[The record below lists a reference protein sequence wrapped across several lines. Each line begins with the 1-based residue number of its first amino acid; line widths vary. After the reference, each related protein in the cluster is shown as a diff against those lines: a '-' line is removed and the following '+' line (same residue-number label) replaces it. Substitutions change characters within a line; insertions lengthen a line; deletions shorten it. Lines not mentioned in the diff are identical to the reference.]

1 MQDLAAALTTGTE
14 QALRAGNY
22 EAARILLAIALRAD
36 GDAENARIREAFQH
50 GSVQLAQP
58 ILRRVVRLWNTLAS
72 REQYEGSLARHA
84 MRRFAFELETAPTE
98 SQIIENPLPPAP
110 GDDATAGNIN
120 APAAADGSALAA
132 VRKEGPFPHWQM
144 PKATDVD
151 ALLSSGLFTR
161 DQERTSADAASGRS
175 VLRPEAVGLSSC
187 NLLAALVQLLL
198 ADPFSPAGFTPE
210 LFVAFLGC
218 LRADAMDT
226 NRSDMDTNRSDMD
239 TNRSDDAPTAPE
251 APELLDW
258 GAVASLDTSHVSLAL
273 REAGED
279 DCFYDETPED
289 AQQAWREARASRII
303 ALLRRLREVHGRVTL
318 DWLTPME
325 TWAGLRALVALP
337 GVSLAAAATLL
348 LFELQRPLLPL
359 CWNAL
364 QEAKALGWVPPQA
377 SATAAFLHLHERLPL
392 DATLRRRLYR
402 SLSQQHVFRLTRR
415 AVVGDGEK
423 GGVHDGMRQRRAMLT
438 VHLNVRSRSLGGG
451 VGAEEQA
458 ARDDEDP
465 AGALEVVDGPHSVTP
480 STPALPLRNLITE
493 CMHWYKL
500 FPEAGVT
507 PALAVLH
514 PLDSRAARNAAAAFA
529 AGALPQQQKHKDDG
543 YGLRYVVDVQ
553 WSTDELLACALL
565 VSEPP
570 DEDSGRLQRQL
581 VQLQRGAHGA
591 GYAGGGSLLFGFGSH
606 LENGMHLAASANRP
620 GALKILWEILWE
632 HAKPTGAACLDVRGR
647 SALHSAALAGS
658 AAAAQELLRLRVDPR
673 ASDCDGVTPLAVAA
687 AAGKAAVCQLLLD
700 AAPDTVNL
708 GDRQPLELAAASG
721 ALEAVRLLLARG
733 AMINA
738 QSSSGKTALHA
749 AARAAQVETAHFLVD
764 AGANVSLADRS
775 ERLAFEVVPD
785 EKAAEFVWLAEI
797 SKASRKV
804 QGKES
809 RTLQKPRQPQLAVD
823 LSDW

>member
-1 MQDLAAALTTGTE
+1 MPSCDQDLAAALTTGTE

-22 EAARILLAIALRAD
+22 EAARILLAIAIRAD

-58 ILRRVVRLWNTLAS
+58 ILRRLVRLWDTLAS

-84 MRRFAFELETAPTE
+84 IRRFAFELETAPTD
-98 SQIIENPLPPAP
+98 SPIIENPLPPAP
-110 GDDATAGNIN
+110 VVEVEEDAAAASTAGNVN
-120 APAAADGSALAA
+120 APAAAGGSAFAA
-132 VRKEGPFPHWQM
+132 VGKESPFPHWRM

-151 ALLSSGLFTR
+151 ALLSGGLFKR

-175 VLRPEAVGLSSC
+175 LLRPEAVGLSSC

-198 ADPFSPAGFTPE
+198 ADPFSPSGFTPE

-218 LRADAMDT
+218 LRAEAVVP
-226 NRSDMDTNRSDMD
+226 NRSG
-239 TNRSDDAPTAPE
+239 DAPMPPE
-251 APELLDW
+251 ATEQATELLDW
-258 GAVASLDTSHVSLAL
+258 GAVASLGTSHVSLAL
-273 REAGED
+273 CEAAED
-279 DCFYDETPED
+279 DYFYDDTPKD
-289 AQQAWREARASRII
+289 AQQAWRDSRASRIV
-303 ALLRRLREVHGRVTL
+303 ALLRRIREVHGRVTL
-318 DWLTPME
+318 DWLRPME
-325 TWAGLRALVALP
+325 TWAGLRALAVLP

-392 DATLRRRLYR
+392 DATVRRRLYC

-415 AVVGDGEK
+415 AVVGGGEK
-423 GGVHDGMRQRRAMLT
+423 GGVHDGMRHRRAMLT
-438 VHLNVRSRSLGGG
+438 VHLYVRSRSLGVG
-451 VGAEEQA
+451 VGAE
-458 ARDDEDP
+458 EDP
-465 AGALEVVDGPHSVTP
+465 AGALEVVEGPHSVTP

-493 CMHWYKL
+493 CMQWYKL
-500 FPEAGVT
+500 FPEGGVT

-514 PLDSRAARNAAAAFA
+514 PLDHRAARNAAAAFA
-529 AGALPQQQKHKDDG
+529 AGALPQQQEHKEDG
-543 YGLRYVVDVQ
+543 YGLCYVVDVQ
-553 WSTDELLACALL
+553 WSADELLACALL

-581 VQLQRGAHGA
+581 VLLQRGAHGA
-591 GYAGGGSLLFGFGSH
+591 EYAGGGSLLFGFGSQ
-606 LENGMHLAASANRP
+606 LENGLHLAATANRP
-620 GALKILWEILWE
+620 RALQILWE

-658 AAAAQELLRLRVDPR
+658 AAAAQELVRLRVDPR

-687 AAGKAAVCQLLLD
+687 AAGKAAVCQLLLE

-708 GDRQPLELAAASG
+708 GDRRPLELAAASG

-733 AMINA
+733 AMIDA
-738 QSSSGKTALHA
+738 QPSSGKTALHA

-764 AGANVSLADRS
+764 AGANVSLVDRS

-785 EKAAEFVWLAEI
+785 EKAAEFIWLAEI
-797 SKASRKV
+797 SKASRKL

-809 RTLQKPRQPQLAVD
+809 HTLPKPRQPQQALD

>member
-1 MQDLAAALTTGTE
+1 MSSTPSCGLDLAAALTTGTE

-50 GSVQLAQP
+50 GSAQLAQP
-58 ILRRVVRLWNTLAS
+58 ILRRLVRLWDTLAS

-84 MRRFAFELETAPTE
+84 IRRFAFELETAPTD
-98 SQIIENPLPPAP
+98 SPIIENPLPPAP
-110 GDDATAGNIN
+110 VEVEADAAAASTAGNVN

-132 VRKEGPFPHWQM
+132 VGKETPFPHWRM

-151 ALLSSGLFTR
+151 ALLSGGLFKR

-175 VLRPEAVGLSSC
+175 LLRPEAVGLSSC

-218 LRADAMDT
+218 LRAEAVVT
-226 NRSDMDTNRSDMD
+226 YRSW
-239 TNRSDDAPTAPE
+239 DAPTTPE
-251 APELLDW
+251 ATEQATELLDW
-258 GAVASLDTSHVSLAL
+258 GAVASLSTSHVSLAL
-273 REAGED
+273 REAAED
-279 DCFYDETPED
+279 DDYFYDDTPKD
-289 AQQAWREARASRII
+289 AQQAWREARASRIV
-303 ALLRRLREVHGRVTL
+303 ALLRRIREVHGRVTL
-318 DWLTPME
+318 DWLRPME
-325 TWAGLRALVALP
+325 TWAGLRALAVLP

-348 LFELQRPLLPL
+348 LFELQRPLFPL

-392 DATLRRRLYR
+392 DATVRRRLYR
-402 SLSQQHVFRLTRR
+402 SLSQRHVFRLTRR

-423 GGVHDGMRQRRAMLT
+423 GGVHEGMRHRRAMLT
-438 VHLNVRSRSLGGG
+438 VHLYARSRSLGGG
-451 VGAEEQA
+451 VGAEE
-458 ARDDEDP
+458 DP
-465 AGALEVVDGPHSVTP
+465 AGALEVVEGPHSVTP

-493 CMHWYKL
+493 CMQWYKL
-500 FPEAGVT
+500 YPEAGVT

-514 PLDSRAARNAAAAFA
+514 PLDHRAARNAAAAFA
-529 AGALPQQQKHKDDG
+529 AGTLPQQQEHKEDG
-543 YGLRYVVDVQ
+543 YGLCYVVDVQ
-553 WSTDELLACALL
+553 WSADELLACALL
-565 VSEPP
+565 VSEPS
-570 DEDSGRLQRQL
+570 DQDSGRLQRQL

-591 GYAGGGSLLFGFGSH
+591 EYAGGGSLLFGFGSQ
-606 LENGMHLAASANRP
+606 LENGLHLAATANRP
-620 GALKILWEILWE
+620 RALKILWE

-687 AAGKAAVCQLLLD
+687 AAGKAAVCQLLLE

-708 GDRQPLELAAASG
+708 GDRRPLELAAASG

-733 AMINA
+733 AMIDA
-738 QSSSGKTALHA
+738 QPSSGKTALHA

-764 AGANVSLADRS
+764 AGANVSLVDRS

-797 SKASRKV
+797 SKAMRKL

-809 RTLQKPRQPQLAVD
+809 HTLQKPRQPQLALD